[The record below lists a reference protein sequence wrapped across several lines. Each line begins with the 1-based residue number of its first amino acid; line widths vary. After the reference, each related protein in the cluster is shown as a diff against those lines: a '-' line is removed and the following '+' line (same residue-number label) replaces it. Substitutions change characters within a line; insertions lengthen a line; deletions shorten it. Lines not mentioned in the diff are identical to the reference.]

1 MGVGVVAL
9 QHSDASGAQ
18 GLARMAKGKGELP
31 AALKLR
37 ACWGT
42 APTAGG
48 CLEPKLTSMATAAES
63 GWRHYY
69 DLTELSKAAE
79 SACEKW

>member
-1 MGVGVVAL
+1 
-9 QHSDASGAQ
+9 
-18 GLARMAKGKGELP
+18 MAEGKGELP

-42 APTAGG
+42 TPTAGG

-69 DLTELSKAAE
+69 NLTELSKAAE